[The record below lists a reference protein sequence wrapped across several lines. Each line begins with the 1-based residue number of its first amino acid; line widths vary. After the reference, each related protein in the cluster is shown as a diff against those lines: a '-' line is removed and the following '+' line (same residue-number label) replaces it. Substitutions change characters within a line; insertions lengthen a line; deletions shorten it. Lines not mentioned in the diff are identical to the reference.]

1 MSEIDKIFLKN
12 NILSAL
18 DSVVRVDDIQ
28 PDSSNKVILS
38 CLENIIY
45 NIAQLDYANWS
56 ADG

>member
-1 MSEIDKIFLKN
+1 MSEIDKIFLKS

-28 PDSSNKVILS
+28 SDPSNKVIIS

-45 NIAQLDYANWS
+45 NIA
-56 ADG
+56 